1 MLELPRAMVDFI
13 EFEDANEAVEYLKE
27 TDGAQVMLDT
37 IFYITFSG
45 RVLRKGYPSF
55 SVKALG

>member
-1 MLELPRAMVDFI
+1 MVDFI

-27 TDGAQVMLDT
+27 TNGAQVMLT
-37 IFYITFSG
+37 KLYNEMFSG

>member
-1 MLELPRAMVDFI
+1 MVDFI
-13 EFEDANEAVEYLKE
+13 EFDGYDFKE
-27 TDGAQVMLDT
+27 TDGAQVMLT
-37 IFYITFSG
+37 KLYNEMFSE

>member
-13 EFEDANEAVEYLKE
+13 EFDGYDFKE